1 MQFMIADTTIAV
13 KTQYECKNERLA
25 AFLYNGLNEHD
36 LLVEYECFREREDK
50 RMLCSSRNIFFW
62 YEIPG
67 GFRLETHRPWDE
79 KASGAMEV
87 DTAWKHA
94 VLYGEEGFE
103 SEILAGP
110 LGEVLFRN
118 AMIHHGGI
126 QIHSS
131 AIAYR
136 GESIL
141 FSAPS
146 ETGKTT
152 QARLWM
158 NDFGASMVQG
168 DRPIIRIQE
177 ETALACGTPWVGS
190 DPLFQNI
197 SLPMKAIVFLEQAP
211 FNEITVFDPAAA
223 IQYLLPRCFLPY
235 FSQQMMDTALAIA
248 ERILES
254 VPCYLLRCTPE
265 HEAAQLLHDTLYL

>member
-1 MQFMIADTTIAV
+1 MHFMIAGIRVTMKMQCDS
-13 KTQYECKNERLA
+13 ENERLA
-25 AFLYNGLNEHD
+25 AFFHNGFKEQD
-36 LLVEYECFREREDK
+36 LLVEYGCFQEREDK
-50 RMLCSSRNIFFW
+50 RFLCSSLNLFFW

-67 GFRLETHRPWDE
+67 GFRLETHRPGEE
-79 KASGAMEV
+79 KASGALEV

-94 VLYGEEGFE
+94 VLYGKDTVE

-126 QIHSS
+126 QIHSA

-146 ETGKTT
+146 GTGKTT

-158 NDFGASMVQG
+158 NCFGASMVQG
-168 DRPIIRIQE
+168 DRPMIRIQE
-177 ETALACGTPWVGS
+177 ESVLACGTPWVGS

-197 SLPMKAIVFLEQAP
+197 SLPVKAIVFLEQAP
-211 FNEITVFDPAAA
+211 LNEITDLDPAVA

-235 FSQQMMDTALAIA
+235 FSKQMMDTALSIA
-248 ERILES
+248 ERFLGS
-254 VPCYLLRCTPE
+254 VSCLLLRCTPE
-265 HEAAQLLHDTLYL
+265 QEAAQLLHDKLYL